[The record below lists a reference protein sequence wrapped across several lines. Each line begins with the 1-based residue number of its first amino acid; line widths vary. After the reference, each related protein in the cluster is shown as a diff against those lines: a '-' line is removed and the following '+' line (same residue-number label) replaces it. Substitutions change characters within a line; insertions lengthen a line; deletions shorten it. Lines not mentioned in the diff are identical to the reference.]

1 MNARGKRL
9 SRYDTFKSD
18 LESALEKKQKN
29 DAETETVDKWKQ
41 EIDNSILDGYFERF
55 GAKYAERNLFRTI
68 LFYCKAL
75 TAMQKKAYNDSWEK
89 DEKDANYQDEIAL
102 LQGDSSALRDLTT
115 ALSAFPNWYSVL
127 KGNISRDAFY
137 LKNFLSTEAFFF
149 EHEDGLRG
157 ERTLNAKV
165 RLFGV
170 LYWFSKG
177 LAGGE
182 HFEQYAR
189 IVKNYLDS
197 LRTPNNRPTRHY
209 EFKVRGDSVWD
220 TFRFLKNLVDRYLE
234 KKDGC
239 TDFYDYVKK
248 TGEEALAFER
258 DKLNSPDFS
267 KILGLER
274 LPYLGANIGNLFF
287 DGRVHLDRE
296 EIQKLFKE
304 ELCDTDAKLF
314 PPQLPPSAIPQDFSE
329 LIRLY
334 GLVYGTGTWEANE
347 RQLADPEDP
356 YRDVLVLRE
365 DVQRA
370 LYRHGVRY
378 PVVPLI
384 ANEVGKGNWAKNG
397 YPTEARKRE
406 HGFSDEDFARFGKI
420 RFLFPKAHAV
430 GAILLRLYLQRCRDA
445 YPVEYFAAA
454 LTGKA
459 KRETD
464 ASCFSSNREQIA
476 GALDGCAD
484 ERKKAVL
491 KTALA
496 CMDRE
501 IEFLPAD
508 PNVSDPEA
516 FLPGKG
522 TIRLPLR
529 LAEKGIAVPPFFR
542 SPCRRDPY
550 GGRLRAGRRNRGRA
564 DLRTGRAVSGAVRG
578 IVSDRRRTQS
588 GQNRAAS
595 YPCRGACRFGDAGVL
610 LFFGAR
616 YGTRRRAL
624 EVLARHGRRPFAD
637 PRCDRTD
644 RPGNPASHGKTR
656 DPGRRAA
663 AGQT

>member
-1 MNARGKRL
+1 MTDDLFVKMNARGKRL

-75 TAMQKKAYNDSWEK
+75 TAMQKKAYDDSWEK

-189 IVKNYLDS
+189 IVKNDLDS

-296 EIQKLFKE
+296 EIQKLFEE

-314 PPQLPPSAIPQDFSE
+314 PALSE
-329 LIRLY
+329 GLYLI
-334 GLVYGTGTWEANE
+334 GGG
-347 RQLADPEDP
+347 
-356 YRDVLVLRE
+356 
-365 DVQRA
+365 
-370 LYRHGVRY
+370 
-378 PVVPLI
+378 
-384 ANEVGKGNWAKNG
+384 
-397 YPTEARKRE
+397 
-406 HGFSDEDFARFGKI
+406 
-420 RFLFPKAHAV
+420 PKA
-430 GAILLRLYLQRCRDA
+430 G
-445 YPVEYFAAA
+445 
-454 LTGKA
+454 
-459 KRETD
+459 
-464 ASCFSSNREQIA
+464 
-476 GALDGCAD
+476 
-484 ERKKAVL
+484 
-491 KTALA
+491 KTALLLTLA
-496 CMDRE
+496 AELAALGTPVYYYSSEHAMERGAGLWKSLHGTDTGRLPIRVATGQIDLETLLRMARRE
-501 IEFLPAD
+501 IQD
-508 PNVSDPEA
+508 
-516 FLPGKG
+516 
-522 TIRLPLR
+522 
-529 LAEKGIAVPPFFR
+529 
-542 SPCRRDPY
+542 
-550 GGRLRAGRRNRGRA
+550 
-564 DLRTGRAVSGAVRG
+564 
-578 IVSDRRRTQS
+578 
-588 GQNRAAS
+588 
-595 YPCRGACRFGDAGVL
+595 GVL
-610 LFFGAR
+610 LLDG
-616 YGTRRRAL
+616 L
-624 EVLARHGRRPFAD
+624 EPMIEKRSPYPAA
-637 PRCDRTD
+637 
-644 RPGNPASHGKTR
+644 NPYSASHLWEASAAVVLKEFAKQCRLPVVMTVPLSRDIVLRADHRPTLSDLRYHRRFAEEADAVVLLYCEGCYIDGGDPAVQYRMAKEGGESARGGEWKVLGKLRLQT
-656 DPGRRAA
+656 AA
-663 AGQT
+663 SRPPVRPYFF

>member
-1 MNARGKRL
+1 MTDDLFVKMNARGKRL

-75 TAMQKKAYNDSWEK
+75 TAMQKKAYDDSWEK

-127 KGNISRDAFY
+127 KGN
-137 LKNFLSTEAFFF
+137 
-149 EHEDGLRG
+149 
-157 ERTLNAKV
+157 
-165 RLFGV
+165 
-170 LYWFSKG
+170 KG

-296 EIQKLFKE
+296 EIQKLFEE

-314 PPQLPPSAIPQDFSE
+314 PALSE
-329 LIRLY
+329 GLYLI
-334 GLVYGTGTWEANE
+334 GGG
-347 RQLADPEDP
+347 
-356 YRDVLVLRE
+356 
-365 DVQRA
+365 
-370 LYRHGVRY
+370 
-378 PVVPLI
+378 
-384 ANEVGKGNWAKNG
+384 
-397 YPTEARKRE
+397 
-406 HGFSDEDFARFGKI
+406 
-420 RFLFPKAHAV
+420 PKA
-430 GAILLRLYLQRCRDA
+430 G
-445 YPVEYFAAA
+445 
-454 LTGKA
+454 
-459 KRETD
+459 
-464 ASCFSSNREQIA
+464 
-476 GALDGCAD
+476 
-484 ERKKAVL
+484 
-491 KTALA
+491 KTALLLTLA
-496 CMDRE
+496 AELAALGTPVYYYSSEHAMERSAGLWKSLHGTDAGRLPIRVATGQIDLETLLRMARRE
-501 IEFLPAD
+501 IQD
-508 PNVSDPEA
+508 
-516 FLPGKG
+516 
-522 TIRLPLR
+522 
-529 LAEKGIAVPPFFR
+529 
-542 SPCRRDPY
+542 
-550 GGRLRAGRRNRGRA
+550 
-564 DLRTGRAVSGAVRG
+564 
-578 IVSDRRRTQS
+578 
-588 GQNRAAS
+588 
-595 YPCRGACRFGDAGVL
+595 GVL
-610 LFFGAR
+610 LLDR
-616 YGTRRRAL
+616 L
-624 EVLARHGRRPFAD
+624 EPMIEKRSPYPAANLYS
-637 PRCDRTD
+637 
-644 RPGNPASHGKTR
+644 ASHLWEASAAVVLKEFAKQCRLPVVMTVPLSRDIALRADHRPTLSDLRYHRRFAEEADAVVLLYCEGCYIDGGDPAVQYRMAKEGGESARGGEWKVLGKLRLQT
-656 DPGRRAA
+656 AA
-663 AGQT
+663 SRPPVRP